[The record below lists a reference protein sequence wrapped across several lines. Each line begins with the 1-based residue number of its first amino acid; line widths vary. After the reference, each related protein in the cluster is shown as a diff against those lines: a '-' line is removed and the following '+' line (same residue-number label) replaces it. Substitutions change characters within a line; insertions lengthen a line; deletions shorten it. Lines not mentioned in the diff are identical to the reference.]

1 MLNLVQMVPLVVFIP
16 AIGAIINLFWG
27 AKLGVKGS
35 GYVASGAAILTF
47 IISVL
52 LYSYLTA
59 NHGIAQVVDP
69 LPFFDG
75 WIRID
80 AVDFAVHIPWQFR
93 VDSLTVV
100 MLLVVTGVGSL
111 IHIYSIGYISHD
123 PKYGLFFAYLNMF
136 LGFMLIL
143 VTSNNFLM
151 MFVGWEGVGV
161 MSFLLIGFWWDKK
174 GEIGWQ
180 NGNAA
185 RKAMILN
192 RIGDFGI
199 LMAIFLMFW
208 TFGTVTYYDAG
219 EVANTCFQL
228 EGAGYTLPT
237 ECESEGHGEEASG
250 EETEAASV
258 EEGEAEH
265 AETGSAAE
273 EEHATGEEGE
283 AEHGLVLSEEELDN
297 SLFYP
302 SQLGVFAQAE
312 RLLNL
317 EDGEEIAWDAD
328 GNMRGRDVQLGTWTL
343 DIKTVVTM
351 IVLFLLLGAA
361 GKSAQFPLLVWLP
374 DAMAGPTPVSALMHA
389 ATMVTAG
396 VYLLVRSNVLID
408 GAPEAQFIIAMV
420 GAITAL
426 FGGIAAVGQWDI
438 KRVLAFSTISQLGF
452 MVAAIGVG
460 GYVAAIFH
468 LATHAVFKALLF
480 LGSGSVIHGVE
491 HGQHHVH
498 EYGRGHDADDE
509 HHDDEFDPQ
518 DMRNMGGLSRRMPV
532 TYITYLMGM
541 LALSGIPIFA
551 GFWSKDEIL
560 AHAYERLSTGN
571 TLESLGGIIVL
582 ATLLLAA
589 GFTAFYMWRQMEM
602 VFFGKARSK
611 AASHAPESVGWMVI
625 PLLILAIGSIFVG
638 FINVPS
644 GVGLSWLFP
653 LHNFTN
659 FLESS
664 IPSITI
670 EGAGGFI
677 WLLAIVATGLAVGAI
692 FLARSLYGHG
702 KAIVAHDSDALGVDP
717 LWNMGGM
724 TRMLWSA
731 ASHRLYL
738 DDLYHAVFLYPYERI
753 GYFLAVVLD
762 WRFFH
767 DYFHNNV
774 IHRGFN
780 AIGTILKNPVD
791 IGLIDGT
798 VNGVGK
804 LINWFSGRTRRIQT
818 GFVRT
823 YAIAILFGVVVV
835 IILMVAPVFM
845 NGS

>member
-1 MLNLVQMVPLVVFIP
+1 MLNFVQMIPLVVFIP
-16 AIGAIINLFWG
+16 AIGAIINLFLG
-27 AKLGVKGS
+27 KQLGVKGS
-35 GYVASGAAILTF
+35 GYVASGAAVLTF

-52 LYSYLTA
+52 LMNYLNA
-59 NHGIAQVVDP
+59 NHWVAQVVDP

-100 MLLVVTGVGSL
+100 MLMVVTGVGSL

-123 PKYGLFFAYLNMF
+123 PAYGRFFAYLNMF
-136 LGFMLIL
+136 LGFMLLL
-143 VTSNNFLM
+143 VTANNYLM

-174 GEIGWQ
+174 GETGWN

-208 TFGTVTYYDAG
+208 TFGTVNYYDPG

-228 EGAGYTLPT
+228 EGAGYHLPT
-237 ECESEGHGEEASG
+237 ECETEGHGEEATGAETDVAETDVAETDTEEHGEG
-250 EETEAASV
+250 EES
-258 EEGEAEH
+258 
-265 AETGSAAE
+265 
-273 EEHATGEEGE
+273 
-283 AEHGLVLSEEELDN
+283 HGLVLSEEELNN
-297 SLFYP
+297 SLFHP
-302 SQLGVFAQAE
+302 AKLGVFEQANM
-312 RLLNL
+312 LLHL
-317 EDGEEIAWDAD
+317 EEGEEIVWDAD
-328 GNMRGRDVQLGTWTL
+328 GTMRGRDVQIGTWTL
-343 DIKTVVTM
+343 DIKDVVTM

-408 GAPEAQFIIAMV
+408 GAPEAQFVIAIV

-438 KRVLAFSTISQLGF
+438 KRVLAYSTISQLGF

-491 HGQHHVH
+491 HGHHHVH
-498 EYGRGHDADDE
+498 EHSHGDDD
-509 HHDDEFDPQ
+509 HHDDKFDPQ

-560 AHAYERLSTGN
+560 AHAYERLTSTN
-571 TLESLGGIIVL
+571 TLESLGGIVVL
-582 ATLLLAA
+582 GSLLVAA

-602 VFFGKARSK
+602 VFFGDARSE

-625 PLLILAIGSIFVG
+625 PLFILGIGSIFVG

-644 GVGLSWLFP
+644 GAGLSWLFP
-653 LHNFTN
+653 LHSFTN

-664 IPSITI
+664 IPSVTAH
-670 EGAGGFI
+670 GAGAFL
-677 WLLAIVATGLAVGAI
+677 WPLAIVATGVAVVAI
-692 FLARSLYGHG
+692 FGARSIYGHG
-702 KAIVAHDSDALGVDP
+702 KAIVQHDSDALGVDP

-724 TRMLWSA
+724 TRMLWVA

-753 GYFLAVVLD
+753 GYFLAQVLD

-780 AIGTILKNPVD
+780 AIGMILKNPVD
-791 IGLIDGT
+791 IGLIDGV

-818 GFVRT
+818 GYVRT
-823 YAIAILFGVVVV
+823 YAIALLFGVVVV
-835 IILMVAPVFM
+835 IILMVAPLFM